1 MTVSIPFLKGDCCSS
16 AIPSIEPSSIKEEM
30 VLIEGVVVLAFTV
43 DIALIIRTVQ
53 PVFKLMHE
61 GFLPCAAVD

>member
-1 MTVSIPFLKGDCCSS
+1 MFLDPLFRSFSFEMTVSIASSSGVCCSS

-43 DIALIIRTVQ
+43 DIALI
-53 PVFKLMHE
+53 K
-61 GFLPCAAVD
+61 

>member
-1 MTVSIPFLKGDCCSS
+1 MTVSIPFLKRDCCSS

-43 DIALIIRTVQ
+43 DVTLI
-53 PVFKLMHE
+53 K
-61 GFLPCAAVD
+61 